1 VRSTECTGGF
11 FESLHEVDL
20 HVGTVYED
28 WTSGDRVVVGRNWP
42 VLVKFWIIY
51 LGSLAIALL
60 VYELL
65 VRRIGALR
73 LLFDMRNKG
82 QGRPGNRKDV

>member
-1 VRSTECTGGF
+1 LSLCMTLTFMWVRSMRIG
-11 FESLHEVDL
+11 SP
-20 HVGTVYED
+20 
-28 WTSGDRVVVGRNWP
+28 SGNKVVVGRNWP
-42 VLVKFWIIY
+42 VLVKFWILY
-51 LGSLAIALL
+51 FGSLTIALL